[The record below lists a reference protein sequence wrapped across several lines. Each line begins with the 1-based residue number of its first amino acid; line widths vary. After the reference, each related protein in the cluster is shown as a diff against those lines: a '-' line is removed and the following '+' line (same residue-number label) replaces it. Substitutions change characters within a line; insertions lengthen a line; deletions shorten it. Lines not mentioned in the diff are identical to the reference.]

1 MTILKALLNKL
12 SKIKPFLDN
21 FSEVKE
27 SLKHSIAVCD
37 RWIEFC
43 HNLTG
48 RIWKSSQTH
57 KWENEEFVPTSIVKY
72 CQRLNEV
79 FLQIT
84 LQKLA

>member
-1 MTILKALLNKL
+1 MINFKGMTILKALLNKL
-12 SKIKPFLDN
+12 SKIKPFSDN

-27 SLKHSIAVCD
+27 SLKHSIAACD

-79 FLQIT
+79 
-84 LQKLA
+84 LA